1 MINFFFRPKR
11 IGLLLNITLLI
22 WWIIGI
28 FNKNN
33 LSMNGRMSIY
43 FKRWW
48 KDKVKIVWDSL
59 PVQFHCCDWHSMSRN
74 WFYHSDHNLRLYQPA
89 SSGKGTVFVY
99 ADPESRSKS
108 AAACVPSIISSH
120 PLKKQFVVK
129 SRKNSSIRV
138 DAILARLENLR
149 NHKSWG
155 AWFLK

>member
-33 LSMNGRMSIY
+33 QSIYRRMSIY

-48 KDKVKIVWDSL
+48 KDKVKIVSDSL
-59 PVQFHCCDWHSMSRN
+59 PVRFHCCDRHSMSRN
-74 WFYHSDHNLRLYQPA
+74 WFYHSDHNQLA

-99 ADPESRSKS
+99 ADPGSRSKS
-108 AAACVPSIISSH
+108 AAAYVPSIIPSN
-120 PLKKQFVVK
+120 LIKKQFYVK
-129 SRKNSSIRV
+129 LFVHSSRCYFGKTGK
-138 DAILARLENLR
+138 LE
-149 NHKSWG
+149 KS
-155 AWFLK
+155 